1 MPDAGA
7 QSESRIDYREIPKQS
22 CKTANP
28 HRTAFQCS
36 HISKLGWVPQYRQR
50 KAHTESS
57 RIRRTVV
64 EDNNDSKLTPLF
76 FQPAFAHGITG
87 MRGVCGHPV
96 FFPESP
102 IERLIP
108 YFILAKRTHILM
120 MRATETAL
128 TLHRIQQR
136 FTVSAAIHEPAFPH
150 RRDNCAPRSAGLCA
164 RHLRVLYRTQ
174 NEGLRC
180 RRLLRIMKYVV
191 PTSAGSPSVA
201 RPQ

>member
-76 FQPAFAHGITG
+76 FSTRFRSWDYRHAWRLRP
-87 MRGVCGHPV
+87 PV

-150 RRDNCAPRSAGLCA
+150 RRDDCALRSAGLCA
-164 RHLRVLYRTQ
+164 HHLRVLYRTQ